1 MIPVSIDTIFCYL
14 FNFCT
19 ALVASFLGSVC
30 VNLLSPI
37 ETKRKRK
44 SGKNILIK
52 SICYGVLVAT
62 AMSAAYDYFHFNYSL
77 YMAISGFLGAGG
89 DLIMNIFMNKNFVSK
104 FIKNLFKNVKN
115 IFLKSI
121 SESLEEIEEDED
133 SKKEDKAG
141 G

>member
-1 MIPVSIDTIFCYL
+1 MIPVSLDTILCYL

-30 VNLLSPI
+30 VNLLSPL

-44 SGKNILIK
+44 LTGKNIMVK

-62 AMSAAYDYFHFNYSL
+62 AMCAAYDYFLFNYSL

-89 DLIMNIFMNKNFVSK
+89 DMVFKLFMNKNFAST

-121 SESLEEIEEDED
+121 SESLEEIEDNED
-133 SKKEDKAG
+133 SKDQKG